1 MKKRPPGPR
10 SDGCAG
16 DKPSAGTAR
25 LGNNARKHEH
35 PDTTRKPH
43 GPKAS

>member
-1 MKKRPPGPR
+1 MKRPGQK

-16 DKPSAGTAR
+16 DKPTVGTAR
-25 LGNNARKHEH
+25 LGNNAKGREH
-35 PDTTRKPH
+35 PDLSRKPH

>member
-25 LGNNARKHEH
+25 LGNNARKHEQ

>member
-1 MKKRPPGPR
+1 MSPRPGQR

-25 LGNNARKHEH
+25 LGNNAKGREH
-35 PDTTRKPH
+35 PDLSRKPNK
-43 GPKAS
+43 PKAS